1 MRLNDIE
8 KRVKRQK
15 LRLAITYTLITI
27 LISALLMASFFVVYS
42 NSVYKNFDTS
52 IMQRAASIASTL
64 SGREELS
71 SELLNS
77 LKLSQSTLQS
87 GNEIIEITDNK
98 GNVAFLSSAIN
109 SPKIKIEP
117 DKFSFGT
124 YLEQVDNK
132 EILQKI
138 RAYTASV
145 QNQPYYVTVGMTY
158 EDISNSINN
167 ILLSFLLIL
176 PFILIITLL
185 ASYKLAST
193 AINPIEQSYRDL
205 RQFTEDASHELKT
218 PIAAIKAN
226 IDVALSKD
234 VKEIQ
239 YYREKLDVIN
249 NSVNRMASIIT
260 NMLHLS
266 DMDSGSYEFRKE
278 KVDLN
283 LLINDVKKRFTD
295 SALQKNIS
303 LDSESTNAFVE
314 TNREALEEILG
325 IIVENAIK
333 FNKYG
338 GNVKIYVDSKYKG
351 VRINIKDTGI
361 GIAREDLPHI
371 FDRFYRGEKS
381 RSRETGGAGLGLSIA
396 YNLAQ
401 KIGAHIEVRSEESV
415 GSTFTIII
423 D

>member
-295 SALQKNIS
+295 SALQ
-303 LDSESTNAFVE
+303 
-314 TNREALEEILG
+314 
-325 IIVENAIK
+325 
-333 FNKYG
+333 
-338 GNVKIYVDSKYKG
+338 
-351 VRINIKDTGI
+351 
-361 GIAREDLPHI
+361 
-371 FDRFYRGEKS
+371 
-381 RSRETGGAGLGLSIA
+381 
-396 YNLAQ
+396 
-401 KIGAHIEVRSEESV
+401 
-415 GSTFTIII
+415 
-423 D
+423 